1 MDRRRPNPPAVTAAR
16 RPLRRRKLTEWY
28 IDFLLAHRGAVIVFV
43 SIATVFF
50 TYQVRNLVINTN
62 FFDLYP
68 PRHPYIQLY
77 QQYRKMFG
85 GANVLVIAVETKG
98 ETIYTID
105 NIGKI
110 DRITRALMETP
121 GVDPYQVIS
130 ITHPKLKNIDVS
142 NWGISIHPLI
152 FPSFPRN
159 QADLDRIR
167 NAVYSNQGIRGFYVS
182 PDDKAATIFAGFWE
196 EGTDLNMLFNRMQ
209 QLKQQEEDA
218 TTNIYVT
225 GYPMLYAWIAHYY
238 PWIVRVIGITACAIV
253 GLLWFYFRTVQGVVI
268 PLFSGVLSTVW
279 ALGFAALF
287 KFNIDPLVLVV
298 LVLITARALSHS
310 VQSMERYHEEY
321 YRLDDKD
328 AAIRASYLGLF
339 APAFVSI
346 AADGFAILTLAVA
359 PIPLIQ
365 NLAFVC
371 SFFIVTISVSVV
383 TLHPIILTFV
393 PPPRHDPMAG
403 HRLSDR
409 VYNGINGALVRLSH
423 GRTRYALVA
432 LFFLT
437 LVAGAYY
444 SHQLKIGDVSIGK
457 AILDAKH
464 PYNVAYDFVNK
475 HFVGSSQLVIIA
487 EGDAPEAI
495 QNGQVL
501 DEIEEFQ
508 KYMEQGPDTGG
519 SLTLTNMVRR
529 CYRMY
534 HEGEPRWEFVP
545 DSPRD
550 LGNLF
555 FLISSGTSPGEMD
568 RYFSR
573 DYRNAT
579 ITIFYRDYSND
590 VIKGAIE
597 RAKSFIDS
605 HPMEH
610 VRFRLAGGLMGVLA
624 AVNEEVE
631 WSYRVNIALVMVT
644 VFFLSFMTYR
654 SVLGALIVMMPSIV
668 AQPLSEAFMYW
679 WGIDANIN
687 SLPVAAV
694 GIGIGIDYGYYVLS
708 RIVEEYRKTPD
719 FDIANSEALMT
730 TGKAIMFTG
739 TTLTAA
745 VIFWLFFPM
754 KFQAEMALLLA
765 LLLFF
770 HIVGALVFIPAFV
783 SLLKPRF
790 LVVRGTVAAQE
801 KVEVVAEGAR
811 V

>member
-1 MDRRRPNPPAVTAAR
+1 MDAERPDSGQLRSPRRRR
-16 RPLRRRKLTEWY
+16 RLTEWY
-28 IDFLLAHRGAVIVFV
+28 VDFLLRWRTAVILVV
-43 SIATVFF
+43 ALATAFF
-50 TYQVRNLVINTN
+50 TYQMRNLVIYTN

-77 QQYRKMFG
+77 QEYRKMFG
-85 GANVLVIAVETKG
+85 GANVLVIAVSVKEG
-98 ETIYTID
+98 DIYTIPALQ
-105 NIGKI
+105 KI
-110 DRITRALMETP
+110 DRITRALMDMP
-121 GVDPYQVIS
+121 GVDPFQVIS
-130 ITHPKLKNIDVS
+130 LTHPKLKNIEVS
-142 NWGISIHPLI
+142 NWGISIRPII
-152 FPSFPRN
+152 FPAFPRN
-159 QADLDRIR
+159 QDDLDRIR
-167 NAVYSNQGIRGFYVS
+167 HAVYTNQGIRGFYVS

-196 EGTDLNMLFNRMQ
+196 EGTDLNMLFNRVQ
-209 QLKQQEEDA
+209 ELKKQEEDA
-218 TTNIYVT
+218 NTTVYVT
-225 GYPMLYAWIAHYY
+225 GYPMLYAWILHYY
-238 PWIVRVIGITACAIV
+238 PMILKVIGITALAIV
-253 GLLWFYFRTVQGVVI
+253 ALLWFYFRTVQGVVI
-268 PLFSGVLSTVW
+268 PIFSGVLSTIW

-321 YRLDDKD
+321 YRLGDKY
-328 AAIRASYLGLF
+328 AAIRVSYLGLF

-371 SFFIVTISVSVV
+371 SFFIITITISVI

-393 PPPRHDPMAG
+393 RPPRHDPMQG
-403 HRLSDR
+403 HRFSDR
-409 VYNGINGALVRLSH
+409 VYNGINGALVRLSQ
-423 GRTRYALVA
+423 GRARWALVVI
-432 LFFLT
+432 FFVT
-437 LVAGAYY
+437 LAGGLYY
-444 SHQLKIGDVSIGK
+444 SHQLRVGDVSIGK
-457 AILDAKH
+457 AILHNNH
-464 PYNVAYDFVNK
+464 PYNIAYDFVNK
-475 HFVGSSQLVIIA
+475 HFVGTSQLVIIA
-487 EGDAPEAI
+487 EGDKENAI
-495 QNGQVL
+495 QDGHVL
-501 DEIEEFQ
+501 AKIEEFQ
-508 KYMEQGPDTGG
+508 KYMERGPDTGG
-519 SLTLTNMVRR
+519 SLSITSMIRR
-529 CYRMY
+529 LYRMY
-534 HEGEPRWEFVP
+534 HEAEPRWEFVP
-545 DSPRD
+545 DNARD

-555 FLISSGTSPGEMD
+555 FMLQGGTAPGEMD
-568 RYFSR
+568 RFFSR

-579 ITIFYRDYSND
+579 ITVFYRDYSNE
-590 VIKGAIE
+590 VIKNAIE
-597 RAKSFIDS
+597 RAKTFIANN
-605 HPMEH
+605 PVEH
-610 VRFRLAGGLMGVLA
+610 IKFRLAGGLMGVLA

-631 WSYRVNIALVMVT
+631 WSYRVNIALVMIT
-644 VFFLSFMTYR
+644 VFILSFLTYR

-708 RIVEEYRKTPD
+708 RIVEEYKKTPD
-719 FDIANSEALMT
+719 FDTANAEALMT

-754 KFQAEMALLLA
+754 KFQAEMALLLT

-790 LVVRGTVAAQE
+790 LIRRGTVTESEEAAAP
-801 KVEVVAEGAR
+801 VAGYAG
-811 V
+811 

>member
-1 MDRRRPNPPAVTAAR
+1 MDAAGPDSPPVRPAR
-16 RPLRRRKLTEWY
+16 RRRKLTEWY
-28 IDFLLAHRGAVIVFV
+28 VDFLLAHRAPVIVLV
-43 SIATVFF
+43 SLATVFF
-50 TYQVRNLVINTN
+50 TYQVRNLVIYTN

-68 PRHPYIQLY
+68 PRHPYIRLY
-77 QQYRKMFG
+77 QEYRKMFG
-85 GANVLVIAVETKG
+85 GANVLVMAVETKG
-98 ETIYTID
+98 ESIYTID
-105 NIGKI
+105 TIGKI

-121 GVDPYQVIS
+121 GVDPRQIIS
-130 ITHPKLKNIDVS
+130 LTHPKLKNITIS
-142 NWGISIHPLI
+142 NWGISIQPLV
-152 FPSFPRN
+152 FPAFPRN
-159 QADLDRIR
+159 QDDLDRIK
-167 NAVYSNQGIRGFYVS
+167 NAVYANQGIRGFYVS

-196 EGTDLNMLFNRMQ
+196 EGTNLNLLFTRMQ
-209 QLKQQEEDA
+209 ELKQQEEDA
-218 TTNIYVT
+218 HTNIYVT

-238 PWIVRVIGITACAIV
+238 PLILQVIGITALAIV
-253 GLLWFYFRTVQGVVI
+253 ALLWFYFRTIQGVLI
-268 PLFSGVLSTVW
+268 PLFSGLLSTVW

-287 KFNIDPLVLVV
+287 RFNIDPLVLVV

-321 YRLDDKD
+321 YRLGNRD
-328 AAIRASYLGLF
+328 AAIRTSYLGLF

-359 PIPLIQ
+359 GIPLIR

-393 PPPRHDPMAG
+393 RPPRHNPMAG
-403 HRLSDR
+403 HRFSDR
-409 VYNGINGALVRLSH
+409 VYNGINGALVVLGQ
-423 GRTRYALVA
+423 GRTRYVLVV

-437 LVAGAYY
+437 LVAGGYY
-444 SHQLKIGDVSIGK
+444 SQLLKVGDVSIGK
-457 AILDAKH
+457 AILHADH

-495 QNGQVL
+495 QNSEVL
-501 DEIEEFQ
+501 DKIEQFQ

-529 CYRMY
+529 AYRMY

-545 DSPRD
+545 DNPRD

-555 FLISSGTSPGEMD
+555 FLIQSGTAPGEMD
-568 RYFSR
+568 RYFSH

-579 ITIFYRDYSND
+579 VTVFYRDYSNE
-590 VIKGAIE
+590 VIKGAIA
-597 RAKSFIDS
+597 RAKTFIDAN
-605 HPMEH
+605 PLEH

-624 AVNEEVE
+624 AVNDEVE

-644 VFFLSFMTYR
+644 VFILSFLTYR

-719 FDIANSEALMT
+719 FDVANSEALMT

-790 LVVRGTVAAQE
+790 LVKRGTVVADE
-801 KVEVVAEGAR
+801 KVETAVAGYAG
-811 V
+811 

>member
-1 MDRRRPNPPAVTAAR
+1 MDGRQPDPPLAAPPRP
-16 RPLRRRKLTEWY
+16 RRKLTEWY
-28 IDFLLAHRGAVIVFV
+28 VDFLLAHRIPVVILVA
-43 SIATVFF
+43 IATVFF
-50 TYQVRNLVINTN
+50 SVEMRGLVINTD

-77 QQYRKMFG
+77 HQYRKMFG
-85 GANVLVIAVETKG
+85 GANVLVIAVETTG
-98 ETIYTID
+98 ESIYTIETL
-105 NIGKI
+105 GKV

-121 GVDPYQVIS
+121 GVDPRQVIS
-130 ITHPKLKNIDVS
+130 LTHPKLKNIVVS
-142 NWGISIHPLI
+142 NWGISIRPMI
-152 FPSFPRN
+152 FPAFPRN
-159 QADLDRIR
+159 QEDLDRVK
-167 NAVYSNQGIRGFYVS
+167 NAVYTNQGIRGFYVS
-182 PDDKAATIFAGFWE
+182 PDDKAATIYAGFWE
-196 EGTDLNMLFNRMQ
+196 EGTDLHMLFTRMRELQ
-209 QLKQQEEDA
+209 RQEEDA
-218 TTNIYVT
+218 TTRIYVT

-238 PWIVRVIGITACAIV
+238 PWILRVIGITALSIV
-253 GLLWFYFRTVQGVVI
+253 ALLWFYFRTVQGVVI
-268 PLFSGVLSTVW
+268 PLFSGLLSTIW
-279 ALGFAALF
+279 ALGFAAMF

-321 YRLDDKD
+321 YHLGDKT

-346 AADGFAILTLAVA
+346 AADGLAILTLAVA
-359 PIPLIQ
+359 GIPLIQ

-371 SFFIVTISVSVV
+371 SFFIVTITVSVV

-393 PPPRHDPMAG
+393 RPPRHDPMTG

-409 VYNGINGALVRLSH
+409 IYNGINGALVRISH
-423 GRTRYALVA
+423 GRTRHALVA

-437 LVAGAYY
+437 LIAGGYY
-444 SHQLKIGDVSIGK
+444 SHFLKVGDVSIGK
-457 AILDAKH
+457 AILHADH

-495 QNGQVL
+495 QNSEVL
-501 DEIEEFQ
+501 DKIEAFQ

-529 CYRMY
+529 IYRMY
-534 HEGEPRWEFVP
+534 HEAEPRWEFVP
-545 DSPRD
+545 DNPRD

-555 FLISSGTSPGEMD
+555 FLIQSGTSPGEMD
-568 RYFSR
+568 RYFSH

-579 ITIFYRDYSND
+579 VTVFYRDYSND

-597 RAKSFIDS
+597 RAKTFIENN
-605 HPMEH
+605 PMDH
-610 VRFRLAGGLMGVLA
+610 VRLRLAGGLMGVLA

-644 VFFLSFMTYR
+644 VFILSFLTYR
-654 SVLGALIVMMPSIV
+654 SILGALIVMMPSIV

-719 FDIANSEALMT
+719 FDAAISEALMT

-745 VIFWLFFPM
+745 VVFWLFFPM

-770 HIVGALVFIPAFV
+770 HIVGALVFIPSFV

-790 LVVRGTVAAQE
+790 LVKRGTVE
-801 KVEVVAEGAR
+801 TEVQSTVAEASRAG
-811 V
+811 